1 MSELDNVWTRKYRPL
16 SIEEL
21 ILSDSNQEYFSK
33 LTKIPN
39 NLLFMGRPGAGKT
52 ALAKLLAQKFCP
64 NSYLYINASDE
75 NGIETVRTKIT
86 EFVSTI
92 SIDGNDKLV
101 ILDEACGLSNSAQTA
116 LRGVMEEYLEDV
128 RFILTGNN
136 KHKIIEALESRCIGF
151 DFSLDIRKVGQR
163 ILHILKSE
171 SIKISDDQKKN
182 LPVLIRR
189 FYPDLRKTINELQKC
204 CIGGEFIYVENVDST
219 MASQIYTKM
228 KTGVDLFEIRE
239 MVIIGESSFANDYYS
254 LMRSL
259 FDEYLAD
266 KNVSALLLI
275 ADYMYRSL
283 SGGDQE
289 VNFTALLF
297 NIRKLG

>member
-1 MSELDNVWTRKYRPL
+1 
-16 SIEEL
+16 
-21 ILSDSNQEYFSK
+21 
-33 LTKIPN
+33 
-39 NLLFMGRPGAGKT
+39 
-52 ALAKLLAQKFCP
+52 
-64 NSYLYINASDE
+64 
-75 NGIETVRTKIT
+75 
-86 EFVSTI
+86 
-92 SIDGNDKLV
+92 
-101 ILDEACGLSNSAQTA
+101 
-116 LRGVMEEYLEDV
+116 
-128 RFILTGNN
+128 
-136 KHKIIEALESRCIGF
+136 
-151 DFSLDIRKVGQR
+151 
-163 ILHILKSE
+163 
-171 SIKISDDQKKN
+171 
-182 LPVLIRR
+182 
-189 FYPDLRKTINELQKC
+189 
-204 CIGGEFIYVENVDST
+204 
-219 MASQIYTKM
+219 M